1 MCYTPF
7 RMSQMSDTSI
17 FFSKKSDQQDES
29 DFWNRKPE
37 DDLNKKKPVEDEE

>member
-17 FFSKKSDQQDES
+17 FFSKKSDQQDE
-29 DFWNRKPE
+29 
-37 DDLNKKKPVEDEE
+37 DEEDG